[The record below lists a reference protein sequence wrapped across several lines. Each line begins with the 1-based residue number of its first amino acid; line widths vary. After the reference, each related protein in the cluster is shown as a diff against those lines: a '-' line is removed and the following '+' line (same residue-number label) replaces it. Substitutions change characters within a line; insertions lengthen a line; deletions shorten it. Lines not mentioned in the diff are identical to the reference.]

1 MCIFNNSISICHNV
15 KIVQLLKP
23 GMQHIVYTVTYTMH
37 SEEGLLV
44 LVGKLCMLSAL
55 YVDAHVRA
63 RYKNSGVVINVAC

>member
-23 GMQHIVYTVTYTMH
+23 GMQRIVYTVH

-55 YVDAHVRA
+55 YVDAGGLHVQD
-63 RYKNSGVVINVAC
+63 RYKNSGVVINVAY